1 MSHNKIEGNIL
12 LDFYGQLL
20 TSHQLEILE
29 EYYINDLSMSEIA
42 INYKVSKSAISD
54 IIKRSYEQLV
64 EYENKLNMIK
74 NHKDIEKILF
84 DIKKDKIDIKYIN
97 KLEKI
102 IRR

>member
-42 INYKVSKSAISD
+42 INYNVSKSAISD

-84 DIKKDKIDIKYIN
+84 DMKKDKIDIKYIN